1 MEILRHQH
9 EAKSVHRDTNLENKS
24 QIIKEKIVAE
34 DITLTAAQLIVQCL
48 ENEGVEYIFGL
59 PGEENIRLIDA

>member
-9 EAKSVHRDTNLENKS
+9 EAETAHRGASSEDKS
-24 QIIKEKIVAE
+24 QNTKEKIMPE
-34 DITLTAAQLIVQCL
+34 DITLTTAQLIVQCL

-59 PGEENIRLIDA
+59 PGEIGRAHV